1 MPWMLLRA
9 LQDDVPEDELC
20 GAAACRAMVIGKGY
34 HELLLEGYGSIPL
47 MQPGDAIFW
56 HPDVLHGVEDA
67 HRGTGYSSVMYIAPA
82 PDCAKNRKYAEIQ
95 KAAFEAG
102 LSAPDFAPDNFEV
115 DFRGRFTRADLS
127 PLGLREM
134 GY

>member
-1 MPWMLLRA
+1 
-9 LQDDVPEDELC
+9 
-20 GAAACRAMVIGKGY
+20 
-34 HELLLEGYGSIPL
+34 
-47 MQPGDAIFW
+47 
-56 HPDVLHGVEDA
+56 
-67 HRGTGYSSVMYIAPA
+67 MYFMASRMRTAAPA
-82 PDCAKNRKYAEIQ
+82 IRASCISRRHPTARRIVSYAEIQ

>member
-1 MPWMLLRA
+1 
-9 LQDDVPEDELC
+9 
-20 GAAACRAMVIGKGY
+20 
-34 HELLLEGYGSIPL
+34 

-82 PDCAKNRKYAEIQ
+82 PDCAKNRKYAELQ
-95 KAAFEAG
+95 KNAFEAG
-102 LSAPDFAPDNFEV
+102 LSAPDFAPDDFEV

-127 PLGLREM
+127 PLGLRVM
-134 GY
+134 GYR